1 MRGARPAATSAVVD
15 RVVGAGDLA
24 PGRAPSQREA
34 LQALRRLV
42 HGGGQAAVAALQGE
56 VRRLALERQAQR
68 EELGQLVARQHGHAR
83 AAVGLDAHEA
93 LDLQLAQ
100 GGAQRVA
107 GDLVGLDQ
115 LALDQPLAGLEVAVE
130 DALAQ
135 DGRQLVDGRCAPQGG
150 GVHAGTAATAEPAAH
165 GRREHEQA
173 RRARAA
179 RRRRP
184 RPRDARRGRRHR
196 ARDAVSGSARTSV
209 AVSPL
214 DRRRRPREKST

>member
-1 MRGARPAATSAVVD
+1 MRGAPPAADEPRVD
-15 RVVGAGDLA
+15 RVVRARDLA

-34 LQALRRLV
+34 LQALGRLV
-42 HGGGQAAVAALQGE
+42 HRGRQPAVAALQGE
-56 VRRLALERQAQR
+56 VRGLALERQAQR
-68 EELGQLVARQHGHAR
+68 EELGQLVAGQQRHAR

-93 LDLQLAQ
+93 LDLELAQ

-115 LALDQPLAGLEVAVE
+115 LALDQPPPGLEVAFE

-135 DGRQLVDGRCAPQGG
+135 DGRQLVDGRGAPQRG
-150 GVHAGTAATAEPAAH
+150 GVHARH
-165 GRREHEQA
+165 
-173 RRARAA
+173 
-179 RRRRP
+179 RRRP
-184 RPRDARRGRRHR
+184 RAAGERAPR
-196 ARDAVSGSARTSV
+196 ARAGPASTSSAPAPAVADGCSPSATTPSTAAVSGSARTSV